1 MGENS
6 EVPGPLRMRVEVQ
19 GGEGTRLL
27 RARSQGTE
35 VPSGEGQSRRGKDS
49 RSRWG
54 SKRPDGL
61 PKVGGGSGPDEKGDR
76 GWRECGTKPAS
87 GDGDVADGEG
97 GRRGLRWSRRL
108 SPRGPHLSSSSS
120 GTVFVNR
127 KHLAAACF
135 FEPSVCTQQASFH
148 FTATSSCT

>member
-19 GGEGTRLL
+19 GGDGTRLL

-35 VPSGEGQSRRGKDS
+35 VPSGEGQSWRGKDS

-61 PKVGGGSGPDEKGDR
+61 PKVGGGSGPDEKK
-76 GWRECGTKPAS
+76 GTE
-87 GDGDVADGEG
+87 ADGNAVRSQRAAMEMWPTGREG
-97 GRRGLRWSRRL
+97 
-108 SPRGPHLSSSSS
+108 S
-120 GTVFVNR
+120 GVCGG
-127 KHLAAACF
+127 AAACRL
-135 FEPSVCTQQASFH
+135 A
-148 FTATSSCT
+148 ARTSPPPPLGQYLSTGNT